1 VRTSKSNEGR
11 GSYENWHQ
19 SENQLNSETQISVET
34 VRASTFVD
42 ANMFATWGMGGDNFV
57 RDAPETDKEKQ
68 LTSDSTLDVEK
79 PNTSEQGA
87 GVVNYFNANEFSL

>member
-19 SENQLNSETQISVET
+19 SENQLNSKTQKT

-68 LTSDSTLDVEK
+68 LTSDSTLEVEK
-79 PNTSEQGA
+79 PNTLEQGA
-87 GVVNYFNANEFSL
+87 GVVNFNANE